1 MKPVVIYY
9 SFSGKT
15 SVIAESIAKELG
27 CDCKRIEEERKRSTI
42 GAYVLGAFAAMRGKS
57 SDIKPLNLDFNNYDT
72 IIISTPVWAS
82 SPVPA
87 INAFVEQ
94 TNFKNK
100 NVVLLIAPASG
111 DDSKTAALLTNRIHT
126 KGGKILQHH
135 GFKTSGA
142 SQEDLAAQAREVA
155 KLYK

>member
-15 SVIAESIAKELG
+15 SIIAESVAKELG
-27 CDCKRIEEERKRSTI
+27 CDIKRIEEVKKRSTL
-42 GAYVLGAFAAMRGKS
+42 GAYVMGAFAAMKGKS
-57 SDIKPLNLDFNNYDT
+57 SEIKPLNLNLNNYDT
-72 IIISTPVWAS
+72 IILSTPVWAS

-94 TNFKNK
+94 TNFKDK
-100 NVVLLIAPASG
+100 NVVLLISPASG
-111 DDSKTAALLTNRIHT
+111 DDSKAATLLTNRIHA

-135 GFKTSGA
+135 AFKTSGA
-142 SQEDLAAQAREVA
+142 SQEDMGAQAREIA
-155 KLYK
+155 QLYK